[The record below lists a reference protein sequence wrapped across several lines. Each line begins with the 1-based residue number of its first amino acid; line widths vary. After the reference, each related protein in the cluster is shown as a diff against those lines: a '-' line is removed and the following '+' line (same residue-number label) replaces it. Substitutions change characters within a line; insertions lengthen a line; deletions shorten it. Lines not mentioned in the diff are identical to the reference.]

1 MKKYLII
8 CALGLSFVLVQG
20 CGTDNKK
27 TEITTPMTI
36 ADRHAKVEQ
45 ERDRL
50 AEQRRTELAEL
61 IAASNSYE
69 NANGRIVY
77 YKADIDPSYVGGE
90 KAMNKFLK
98 ENLKFPEVAEQ
109 EAMEGTVFVEFIVAQ
124 NGDVTEVVTS
134 NNTYKEVDNLF
145 REEALRVVNL
155 MPNWTPGQQNG
166 APVDVKFSIPITF
179 LIR

>member
-8 CALGLSFVLVQG
+8 CALGLSFVLIQG

-27 TEITTPMTI
+27 TEITTPMTT

-50 AEQRRTELAEL
+50 IEQRRAALAEL

-69 NANGRIVY
+69 NAQGRTVY
-77 YKADIDPSYVGGE
+77 YKADIDPIYVGGE
-90 KAMNKFLK
+90 KAMNEFLQD
-98 ENLKFPEVAEQ
+98 NLKFPEVAEQ
-109 EAMEGTVFVEFIVAQ
+109 EAMEGTVFVEFVVSDS
-124 NGDVTEVVTS
+124 GEVTEVATS
-134 NNTYKEVDNLF
+134 NNTYSDVDDLF

-155 MPNWTPGQQNG
+155 MPNWIPGQQNG
-166 APVDVKFSIPITF
+166 AAVDTKFSIPITF